1 MSLQF
6 RGSKTDELVQ
16 MARHW
21 VIVRRDRP
29 ELFHALS
36 CAFMRR
42 RGYVVVFDRRVVSRR
57 EAERDVSPERRT
69 YRADVE
75 PFAIVAGSSARKTN
89 AAN

>member
-1 MSLQF
+1 
-6 RGSKTDELVQ
+6 

-42 RGYVVVFDRRVVSRR
+42 RGYVVVLDRRVTPRQGADR
-57 EAERDVSPERRT
+57 NASPERRT
-69 YRADVE
+69 YLADVE
-75 PFAIVAGSSARKTN
+75 PFAIVAGSTARETTR
-89 AAN
+89 AN

>member
-1 MSLQF
+1 
-6 RGSKTDELVQ
+6 

-42 RGYVVVFDRRVVSRR
+42 RGYVVVLDRRVTSRR
-57 EAERDVSPERRT
+57 GTDRNESPERRT
-69 YRADVE
+69 YLADVE
-75 PFAIVAGSSARKTN
+75 PFAIVPGSSPGDSPR
-89 AAN
+89 AN